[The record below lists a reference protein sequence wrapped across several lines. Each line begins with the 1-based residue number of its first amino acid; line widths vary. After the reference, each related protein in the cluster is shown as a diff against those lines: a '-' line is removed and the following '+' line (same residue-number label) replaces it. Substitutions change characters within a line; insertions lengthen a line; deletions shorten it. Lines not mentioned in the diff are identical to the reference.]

1 MSSTAAGVA
10 PTGNT
15 GAAGATTLK
24 PLDPLVA
31 SLELP
36 EDVQSQLEQ
45 FQGLVTELQKALQ
58 AAAAQAPTPG
68 DLAAIPEPLE
78 RARLCMCIAKA
89 VNALHHVYI
98 RAQGR
103 DPFTPVTAAAGA
115 TVGRQELDR
124 IRQYD
129 KKVMRA
135 VSDAERRASR
145 PVFSLDVAA
154 ASRFIDAAI
163 PDLTEQQRRDLKRAA
178 QLADAKRGGQD
189 RGKGKRARQQPG
201 TTNDDGP
208 ERRPVREQP
217 QEGGGTDDIEEDEKE
232 GETKAGKVT
241 AQDTGKEEEEEE
253 QPQQQAESQRGTLVK
268 GDSETL
274 AAGKGAKAKPHG
286 THGGG
291 GGGGG
296 GRGGRSTGV
305 ARGTTAA
312 AAAAT
317 PSTAR
322 AAAEEFLAAL
332 ASGGELWATK

>member
-10 PTGNT
+10 PTGNA
-15 GAAGATTLK
+15 GAAETTTLK
-24 PLDPLVA
+24 PSDSLLT

-36 EDVQSQLEQ
+36 EDVQSQLKQ
-45 FQGLVTELQKALQ
+45 FQGLLTELQKALQ
-58 AAAAQAPTPG
+58 AAATQVPTPG
-68 DLAAIPEPLE
+68 DLAAIPEPLD

-103 DPFTPVTAAAGA
+103 DPFTPATAAAGP

-178 QLADAKRGGQD
+178 QAAEVKRGSQD
-189 RGKGKRARQQPG
+189 RRKSKKARQQSG
-201 TTNDDGP
+201 STNDD
-208 ERRPVREQP
+208 RPAQRPAP
-217 QEGGGTDDIEEDEKE
+217 QEPQEADASDD
-232 GETKAGKVT
+232 T
-241 AQDTGKEEEEEE
+241 EEEEEE
-253 QPQQQAESQRGTLVK
+253 KPKQQAETQQGTV
-268 GDSETL
+268 GRADSEKL
-274 AAGKGAKAKPHG
+274 AAGKGAEVKPLG
-286 THGGG
+286 TRGR

-296 GRGGRSTGV
+296 GRSAGV
-305 ARGTTAA
+305 ARKTTAA
-312 AAAAT
+312 AAAA
-317 PSTAR
+317 PSSAR

-332 ASGGELWATK
+332 ARGGDLGADK